1 MSSLT
6 SSYAGALILASM
18 AALGA
23 AYLGDKA
30 STTVKMPDVKVP
42 DSVITAVASVSG
54 KATSETPLPTGIT
67 TAPLLADEATP
78 NKAHL
83 TEEEARRKL
92 APYVSPSGIDAMFKF
107 VKTLVAKWS
116 DIGLRSMQLSKL
128 VMSTMT
134 HPDKCPAT
142 MVKICALVFDKYSQ
156 MMKASKG
163 ETYDERGNVWDA
175 FADLVDELPE
185 PAAEPAAEPAT
196 ELAASIMDTEPTV
209 DTTPTE
215 PIAAVGEQDASRVA
229 QEQQAAEASRVAQE
243 QQAAEASRVA
253 QEQQAAE
260 ASRKAL
266 EQQAAEASRKALEQQ
281 AAEASLRRAD
291 RFRQS
296 EAAHRATQR
305 ARVDALWNAP
315 VPPPI
320 RDPKVDAL
328 WNAPVQ
334 PPIRDPKVDALWNA
348 PVPPPIRD
356 PKVDALWNAPVPV
369 TQGPVRPYIGE
380 LNQRTA
386 MPKVMELVSYLK
398 DLRAYSKNDQQVN
411 KVRVD
416 ILNEFIH
423 AMERAK
429 FARRISPALETQVR
443 AVARNKINGASRR
456 TRRQSDHS

>member
-243 QQAAEASRVA
+243 QQAAEASRKA
-253 QEQQAAE
+253 LEQQAAE
-260 ASRKAL
+260 ASRVAQ
-266 EQQAAEASRKALEQQ
+266 EQEASRKALEQQ

-305 ARVDALWNAP
+305 AR
-315 VPPPI
+315 
-320 RDPKVDAL
+320 
-328 WNAPVQ
+328 
-334 PPIRDPKVDALWNA
+334 VDALWNA